1 MSALADATGTS
12 RHFAS
17 RVVRACRAGTEGEL
31 YRRRRRRDA
40 VGTELLQELEDFL
53 LMPRISR
60 CCPGESVSVGYGR
73 QKEKHRM
80 KVSKETALKEF
91 QATQQSTYAV
101 STLLQYWP
109 RNFVVPSSHDRQRN
123 VCPVHDNWPRLIE
136 ALHDKGVGEI
146 SPPPAGAPLS
156 CASVPVARTLWT
168 PSPGVSPVPWVTV
181 SPVRTCLSA
190 WSQGW
195 TQLLAFTSRS
205 GEKVKLLN

>member
-1 MSALADATGTS
+1 MTGS
-12 RHFAS
+12 KGDPRDQYRGGECAGGRYRHIQTFRWAGGQGL
-17 RVVRACRAGTEGEL
+17 RRAGTEGEL

-53 LMPRISR
+53 LLPRISR

-91 QATQQSTYAV
+91 QATQQSTFAV
-101 STLLQYWP
+101 STLLKYWP

-136 ALHDKGVGEI
+136 ALHGSG
-146 SPPPAGAPLS
+146 GQYPLLLQG
-156 CASVPVARTLWT
+156 CLCPVPV
-168 PSPGVSPVPWVTV
+168 
-181 SPVRTCLSA
+181 
-190 WSQGW
+190 
-195 TQLLAFTSRS
+195 SRWQ
-205 GEKVKLLN
+205 